1 MITTEK
7 NEKEKRHRRICEL
20 IMDGKPLSVDFLSKK
35 FDVSPMTIRRDL
47 EQLEAR
53 GELIR
58 TRGGAEPVWY
68 SEHEP
73 FYLIRAKENIN
84 EKDAIARAAAEL
96 LNDREVI
103 LLDVGTT
110 LLSLIRALT
119 PRRELT
125 VMTNWIPNALEL
137 AKRPEVHT
145 VMLGGTLRKSEL
157 SCVGKMVEESLRNI
171 NADKAFIGVSGV
183 DQIKGITDYNM
194 EEVEIKRA
202 MIRAAREVIV
212 LADHSKLGKVGPIS
226 IAPLSAVTTIIV
238 DSNTS
243 DEQCEMLRSNGMKVI
258 IAPNVNKHEQK

>member
-1 MITTEK
+1 
-7 NEKEKRHRRICEL
+7 
-20 IMDGKPLSVDFLSKK
+20 
-35 FDVSPMTIRRDL
+35 
-47 EQLEAR
+47 
-53 GELIR
+53 
-58 TRGGAEPVWY
+58 
-68 SEHEP
+68 
-73 FYLIRAKENIN
+73 
-84 EKDAIARAAAEL
+84 
-96 LNDREVI
+96 
-103 LLDVGTT
+103 
-110 LLSLIRALT
+110 
-119 PRRELT
+119 
-125 VMTNWIPNALEL
+125 
-137 AKRPEVHT
+137 
-145 VMLGGTLRKSEL
+145 MLGGTLRKSEL